1 MIDTKNRNV
10 LVLAYIGDAVY
21 ETYIRTCLINKSY
34 SKVNELYKESIKYVS
49 AKAQAEF
56 IKQLLDN
63 NFFKDEEIDII
74 KRARNHKSH
83 NNKSTDI
90 VTYKNATSL
99 EAIIGYHYLNKN
111 EERVKEIMSFILGEK
126 C

>member
-21 ETYIRTCLINKSY
+21 ETYIREYLINKSY
-34 SKVNELYKESIKYVS
+34 DKVKDLYNSSIKYVS
-49 AKAQAEF
+49 AKGQAEI
-56 IKQLLDN
+56 IKKLLDN
-63 NFFKDEEIDII
+63 NFFNSEETDII

-83 NNKSTDI
+83 GNKSTDI
-90 VTYKNATSL
+90 ITYKNATSL

-111 EERVKEIMSFILGEK
+111 KERIEEIMSFILGEE

>member
-10 LVLAYIGDAVY
+10 LVLAYIGDAIY
-21 ETYIRTCLINKSY
+21 ELYVRTYLVNKSY
-34 SKVNELYKESIKYVS
+34 DKVNELYSK
-49 AKAQAEF
+49 AKGQAT
-56 IKQLLDN
+56 ILKKMLDG
-63 NFFKDEEIDII
+63 NFFNEDEIDII

-90 VTYKNATSL
+90 ITYKNATGL

-111 EERVKEIMSFILGEK
+111 EERVKEIMSFILGE
-126 C
+126 

>member
-21 ETYIRTCLINKSY
+21 ETYIRTYLINKSY

-49 AKAQAEF
+49 AKAQAEY

-111 EERVKEIMSFILGEK
+111 EERVKEIMSFILGEE

>member
-21 ETYIRTCLINKSY
+21 EIMVREYLINQSFD
-34 SKVNELYKESIKYVS
+34 KVNELQKKSIEYVS
-49 AKAQAEF
+49 ARKQSEF
-56 IKQLLDN
+56 VKKLLDN
-63 NFFKDEEIDII
+63 NFFTLEEIDII

-83 NNKSTDI
+83 SNKSTDI
-90 VTYKNATSL
+90 ITYKNATSL

-111 EERVKEIMSFILGEK
+111 LERVKEIMSFILGE
-126 C
+126 

>member
-21 ETYIRTCLINKSY
+21 EIMVREYLVNQSFD
-34 SKVNELYKESIKYVS
+34 KVNELQKKSIEYVS
-49 AKAQAEF
+49 ARKQFEF
-56 IKQLLDN
+56 VKKLLDN
-63 NFFKDEEIDII
+63 NFFTLEEIDII

-83 NNKSTDI
+83 SNKSTDI
-90 VTYKNATSL
+90 ITYKNATSL

-111 EERVKEIMSFILGEK
+111 LERVKEIMSFILGE
-126 C
+126 